1 MVDTSSVE
9 ATRNTRLCNILDCF
23 RIKAP
28 WPWSLEDQVS
38 KSLRSPEY
46 VISQRSSSCKCGGT
60 INNGQSCFIFH
71 GRHSEYALVPFSG
84 ATPGGGGASQAQG
97 HQGCDLP
104 SRLVW
109 QLRFWAEQWRRMPH
123 LNKLTLVWFW
133 CNVENWVNPPLV
145 SLTDT
150 R

>member
-60 INNGQSCFIFH
+60 INNGRVLFDISWQTLSICPRAFFRGH
-71 GRHSEYALVPFSG
+71 ARWRRGQPGSG
-84 ATPGGGGASQAQG
+84 SPGMRPPRQARVG
-97 HQGCDLP
+97 
-104 SRLVW
+104 
-109 QLRFWAEQWRRMPH
+109 FWAEQWRRMPH

-133 CNVENWVNPPLV
+133 CNVDNWVNPPLV